1 MWHELLSSSTLWSSQ
16 SAFSF
21 FFHFWLR
28 TFNVVCIRCAIYC
41 CQNKW
46 RWIVEVKHFYIART
60 PSTFRQSKEMMWRTF
75 ALLDNQNCFC
85 FCYILWRRFPTRQ
98 PGDKNCS
105 WNQVGRHLFLMLA
118 YSIWHNDSIWFRFD
132 ICSNSYFWSHRILR
146 SQPSLCAPFRLITGC
161 PLFSPLNR
169 Y

>member
-1 MWHELLSSSTLWSSQ
+1 MSYCHHQHSGVANHHFLSSFTFDWVHSMWFVSDVPYIAARTNEGGLSRWNIFTLHELPALSDSQKRWCEELLHYLITKIVFVFVTFCGEDSRPDNLGTKIVLEIKLADISS
-16 SAFSF
+16 
-21 FFHFWLR
+21 
-28 TFNVVCIRCAIYC
+28 
-41 CQNKW
+41 
-46 RWIVEVKHFYIART
+46 
-60 PSTFRQSKEMMWRTF
+60 M
-75 ALLDNQNCFC
+75 
-85 FCYILWRRFPTRQ
+85 
-98 PGDKNCS
+98 
-105 WNQVGRHLFLMLA
+105 MLA